1 MLRPHLLTWAL
12 CALSLG
18 GCRQEPEAS
27 PQPSP
32 ASPSAQG
39 QQAAAPAAL
48 AGEVVEIPAGSFT
61 AGSRPGE
68 PGRDPSLE
76 PRPFSIEL
84 GGFSIDRLPF
94 PNDPSQPPR
103 TGITREEAA
112 KLCGQAGARLCTE
125 LEWERACQ
133 GEDARRYPTGD
144 TWDPRCEEHPETCAG
159 AYGVLGLGAVMHEWT
174 ASSTL
179 PEAAPLA
186 VLRGAPKGAEP
197 SAHRCAARA
206 AVAATSERADIGL
219 RCCRGAPNAA
229 TVPEPTMGAAFRKVE
244 LKGERLTAWLK
255 QDPRTEALAK
265 DLVFFSEPEAA
276 NTVVSRGPGDK
287 KGFLFTVQA
296 LSWNPAPGV
305 DYLMVTARSGKDL
318 SFVLAY
324 RLLQEDTYELAA
336 SYLMRREPGPVAFA
350 YSESIRPRL
359 HFSSCWGCPGET
371 GKVLYRKPDEVV
383 ILQP

>member
-1 MLRPHLLTWAL
+1 MSLL
-12 CALSLG
+12 
-18 GCRQEPEAS
+18 GCREEPEPGTPPGAAS
-27 PQPSP
+27 TSASSP
-32 ASPSAQG
+32 APPPP
-39 QQAAAPAAL
+39 APL
-48 AGEVVEIPAGSFT
+48 SGEVVEIPAGSFT

-76 PRPFSIEL
+76 PRPFSVEL
-84 GGFSIDRLPF
+84 GGFSIDRLPY
-94 PNDPSQPPR
+94 PNDPTQPVR
-103 TGITREEAA
+103 TGVTREEAA

-133 GEDARRYPTGD
+133 GDDGRRFPTGPS
-144 TWDPRCEEHPETCAG
+144 WDPSCAERPQACAG
-159 AYGVLGLGAVMHEWT
+159 AYGVLGLGAAMQEWT
-174 ASSTL
+174 ASTTG
-179 PEAAPLA
+179 PEAAPLG
-186 VLRGAPKGAEP
+186 VLRGARKDAEA
-197 SAHRCAARA
+197 SAHRCAARTS
-206 AVAATSERADIGL
+206 AATGAASNDVGF

-229 TVPEPTMGAAFRKVE
+229 TVPEPTLGAAFQKLE
-244 LKGERLTAWLK
+244 LKGDRLTALLK
-255 QDPRTEALAK
+255 QDARTQALAN

-276 NTVVSRGPGDK
+276 NTVVSRGPGDR

-296 LSWNPAPGV
+296 LRWNPAPGV
-305 DYLMVTARSGKDL
+305 DYLMVTARSGKDS

-324 RLLQEDTYELAA
+324 RLIQEDEYELAA